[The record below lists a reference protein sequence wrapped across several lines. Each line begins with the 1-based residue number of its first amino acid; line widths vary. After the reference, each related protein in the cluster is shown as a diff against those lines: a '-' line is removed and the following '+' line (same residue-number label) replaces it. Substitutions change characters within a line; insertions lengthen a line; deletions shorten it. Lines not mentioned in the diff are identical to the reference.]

1 MDKQGIS
8 IEGDTFAEHMRTV
21 EEMPMYQLIEH
32 EQEKKQAINE
42 ILSDPSNKF
51 SENEL
56 HTLINSN
63 DSFLATQIKDCAAD
77 IALDM
82 AVDLAARRI
91 FKGKN
96 PLPLP
101 STIKAA
107 LNPKRPGCKGGQ
119 KHRDKIREIIQR
131 EIADGNK
138 HMAGGE
144 KQETVIKTQN
154 GEKSFRRADVTIKK
168 PDGSECHIQV
178 GKQTKAGNPIA
189 REARAINDIEAVGEK
204 VSFEPYN

>member
-131 EIADGNK
+131 EIDRGNN
-138 HMAGGE
+138 HIGGDQLPE
-144 KQETVIKTQN
+144 KVIVTRN
-154 GEKSFRRADVTIKK
+154 GEKSYRRADATFSQ
-168 PDGSECHIQV
+168 PDGEIFHTQV

-189 REARAINDIEAVGEK
+189 RETRALNDIINAKENVY
-204 VSFEPYN
+204 FEPYN

>member
-82 AVDLAARRI
+82 AVDLVARRI

-119 KHRDKIREIIQR
+119 KHRDKVREIIER
-131 EIADGNK
+131 EVTKGNK
-138 HMAGGE
+138 HQGGGE
-144 KQETVIKTQN
+144 MKEKIVKTEN
-154 GEKSFRRADVTIKK
+154 GEKSFRRADVTCTR
-168 PDGSECHIQV
+168 PDGSVYHTQV

-189 REARAINDIEAVGEK
+189 REARALKDIASSGEI
-204 VSFEPYN
+204 VNFEPYN